1 MGKYV
6 VSPVGF
12 DGVWCSQTGAVWRN
26 TGVVHDFITSC
37 RVLAQSASRHSSRLL
52 CWFRLPNN
60 IGCGL
65 NSILY
70 VPPTDEQLREI
81 SSVAAGE
88 EHERGDSSYHKYQ
101 LMSLIRKEYRAS
113 KVTLANGEIGSNPA
127 HFGVYH

>member
-1 MGKYV
+1 
-6 VSPVGF
+6 
-12 DGVWCSQTGAVWRN
+12 
-26 TGVVHDFITSC
+26 
-37 RVLAQSASRHSSRLL
+37 L

-88 EHERGDSSYHKYQ
+88 EHARGESSYHKYQ
-101 LMSLIRKEYRAS
+101 LMSLIRKEYRSS
-113 KVTLANGEIGSNPA
+113 KVTLANGEIGSNSA
-127 HFGVYH
+127 YFGEYHLVTGFAGMMARSTANSRVHRLLTFDTRGLFSIAWEFLRMAP

>member
-1 MGKYV
+1 MG
-6 VSPVGF
+6 F
-12 DGVWCSQTGAVWRN
+12 NGVWCSHTGAVWRN
-26 TGVVHDFITSC
+26 TGVVHYCITSC

-65 NSILY
+65 NSIRY
-70 VPPTDEQLREI
+70 VPPTDQQLHEV

-101 LMSLIRKEYRAS
+101 LMSLIRKEYRSS

-127 HFGVYH
+127 YFGEYHLVT